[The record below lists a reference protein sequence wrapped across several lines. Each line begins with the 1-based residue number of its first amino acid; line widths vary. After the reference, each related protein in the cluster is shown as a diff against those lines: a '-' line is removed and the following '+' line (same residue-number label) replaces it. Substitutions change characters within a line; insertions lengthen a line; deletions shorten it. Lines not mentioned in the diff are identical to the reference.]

1 LDHQRASA
9 ANILGEHKSVPEHD
23 VKELWAFDMTPKY
36 DPSRPSSDRPALGFY
51 IETTTVAV
59 KPLLDGLAPS
69 ETLFVRMG
77 VRCRRMFVSLF
88 AMLLSRRRV
97 VLSVLVLAARMMML
111 SLVMMM
117 RCSVVMSGR
126 VMMMLLRGMLR

>member
-1 LDHQRASA
+1 
-9 ANILGEHKSVPEHD
+9 
-23 VKELWAFDMTPKY
+23 MTPKY
-36 DPSRPSSDRPALGFY
+36 DQGRPSSDRPAIGFY
-51 IETTTVAV
+51 IDTTTAAV
-59 KPLLDGLAPS
+59 KPLLDGFAPL
-69 ETLFVRMG
+69 EALFVRMR
-77 VRCRRMFVSLF
+77 VRCRRMFMSLF

-97 VLSVLVLAARMMML
+97 MLSILVLAARMMML